1 MQLHDQ
7 SGVALL
13 SFVLLLSL
21 ATTAVIITAL
31 DVGQWEWRRGEVSYR
46 ALNEAKLA
54 LLGYA
59 VQNATKPGTFP
70 CPDTNNDGATDGSS
84 TCNAY
89 IGWLPWK
96 KLALPPLI
104 DGAGQCLWYAITPNF
119 RETIIV
125 ASRISKPINLT
136 STGSLKIVGSN
147 NVVLADGVIAVIF
160 APNRALLGQQRGNTA
175 NAGCPGDNDVS
186 TAMNYLDS
194 SGGINN
200 ATGNASLEN
209 YTFKVSSPNE
219 SFNDQLLYIKPSELY
234 PLLRQRIVKEII
246 GNKDVAQGLFREYK
260 TSNHY
265 PCPATATDYK
275 AATSCSNG
283 TLGLVPVN
291 SLQFPN
297 VKAIE
302 VRNWIINNGWLSQL
316 RYTYLSDTA
325 VKVSL
330 GDAPQSYT
338 CTLNQNQPTCTS
350 P

>member
-1 MQLHDQ
+1 MQLHNQ

-59 VQNATKPGTFP
+59 VQNDTTPGTFP
-70 CPDTNNDGATDGSS
+70 CPDTNNDGDTTESIS
-84 TCNAY
+84 TCKAY

-119 RETIIV
+119 RETISV
-125 ASRISKPINLT
+125 ASRLSKPINLT

-160 APNRALLGQQRGNTA
+160 APNRALLAQQRGNTA
-175 NAGCPGDNDVS
+175 NAGCPGDSDVS
-186 TAMNYLDS
+186 AAMNYLDS
-194 SGGINN
+194 SGGVNN
-200 ATGNASLEN
+200 ATGNVSLEN
-209 YTFKVSSPNE
+209 YTFKVSSPNVT
-219 SFNDQLLYIKPSELY
+219 FNDQLLYIKPSELY
-234 PLLRQRIVKEII
+234 PLLRKRIIKEII
-246 GNKDVAQGLFREYK
+246 GNKDVAQGLVKAYNK
-260 TSNHY
+260 SSNQY

-283 TLGLVPVN
+283 TLGLVPVDG
-291 SLQFPN
+291 LTLAL
-297 VKAIE
+297 KA
-302 VRNWIINNGWLSQL
+302 WLINNGWLSQL
-316 RYTYLSDTA
+316 RYTYLSATA
-325 VKVSL
+325 VKVSV

-338 CTLNQNQPTCTS
+338 CTLNQNQSTCTS